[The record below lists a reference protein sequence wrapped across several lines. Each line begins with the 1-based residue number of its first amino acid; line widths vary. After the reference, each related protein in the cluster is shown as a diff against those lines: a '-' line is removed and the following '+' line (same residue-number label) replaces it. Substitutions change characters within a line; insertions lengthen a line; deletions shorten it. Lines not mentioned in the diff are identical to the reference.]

1 MTNKAKL
8 SAANTAFGYRLR
20 SLRLKKNITLASMA
34 KILGVTTSYLS
45 QIETGKKNPSSPAMV
60 DQICAI
66 LGLIWDDAEELK
78 DLAFNSKTRVTID
91 TTYLGLEATRA
102 ANLMARVITKVNEDE
117 AKLMAEWLEARL
129 QEANKSIES

>member
-8 SAANTAFGYRLR
+8 SATNTAFGYRLR
-20 SLRLKKNITLASMA
+20 SLRPKKITLASMA
-34 KILGVTTSYLS
+34 KIVGVTTNIFHKSKQVKS
-45 QIETGKKNPSSPAMV
+45 PSSPAMV

-91 TTYLGLEATRA
+91 TTHLGLEAT
-102 ANLMARVITKVNEDE
+102 VQT
-117 AKLMAEWLEARL
+117 
-129 QEANKSIES
+129 